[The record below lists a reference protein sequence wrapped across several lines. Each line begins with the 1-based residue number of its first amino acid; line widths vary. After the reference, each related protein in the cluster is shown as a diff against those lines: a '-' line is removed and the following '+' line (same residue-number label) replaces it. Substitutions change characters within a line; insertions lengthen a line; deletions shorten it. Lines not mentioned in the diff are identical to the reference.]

1 MSAGTEA
8 IREFARQWAR
18 EITGTSYV
26 PRSSAEIEDLLDA
39 CVRELLAAL
48 TATPPATKPASEVGA
63 RLVAADFTS
72 STALERSLRLLGTDL
87 AKLLPC
93 EDQQLVAVLGAF
105 AAGFGEELR
114 TRTLGEQE
122 VLRRS
127 VMQAKDAAD
136 EARQAVEARLRA
148 VFDSSAIG
156 IAVADLRGN
165 LLEINRTLAEIAGR
179 TEDDLVGCTVYSFAT
194 NAGERELRAS
204 EAELADGQLDRFRA
218 LCEFTSGD
226 ERAVLTEL
234 AVSLVRDAQQAPDY
248 QVVLVRDVTDQH
260 MLQQEM
266 HRQATHDPLTGLA
279 NRSLFESN
287 LQRALAPTT
296 PDRRVGLCSFDLD
309 GFKAIN
315 DSLGYSI
322 GDALLRSLGQR
333 IQSIATSYGALAVRL
348 SGDEF
353 VVLAPDSPGTR
364 AVTEM
369 VEHLLSEI
377 AKPVRIGS
385 HELMAEASVG
395 VVERPVAGTNSDELL
410 RDADITLY
418 RAKSE
423 GRAQWVLFDA
433 EENTAARA
441 RFKLSASIPAA
452 LARNELFVEYEPIR
466 MLESNALVATTARV
480 RWDAEDGEIE
490 ADQFLGIAE
499 ETGLIT
505 RLSTWV
511 MERVCEHG
519 ANWVQRF
526 GDAAPLTGMELSP
539 RHLRDPDLVGD
550 LQRILRDTGL
560 PPRFLCLGVPET
572 ALLNHH
578 DNPLDTLEILTEMGV
593 SLGVN
598 SFGTSYMRLPKLR
611 NLRLTGVKIDGRYL
625 ESLADTGEPDP
636 VVERLVANL
645 VDVGHLL
652 GLPIMAEGV
661 HTANQADRLRG
672 LGVLAVQGEYA
683 GSIASALEIEQMI
696 AEERQ

>member
-8 IREFARQWAR
+8 IREFVRKWAR

-39 CVRELLAAL
+39 CTRELLAAL
-48 TATPPATKPASEVGA
+48 AATPPATKPASEVGA
-63 RLVAADFTS
+63 RLVVADFTS
-72 STALERSLRLLGTDL
+72 STALERSLRLLGTEL

-93 EDQQLVAVLGAF
+93 DDQQMIAVLAAF

-114 TRTLGEQE
+114 TRTLDEQE
-122 VLRRS
+122 VVRRS
-127 VMQAKDAAD
+127 VIQAKDAAD
-136 EARQAVEARLRA
+136 DARQAVEARLRA

-156 IAVADLRGN
+156 IAVADLQGN

-179 TEDDLVGCTVYSFAT
+179 TEDELAGCDVYSFAT

-204 EAELADGQLDRFRA
+204 EAELAEGKLERFRV

-226 ERAVLTEL
+226 ERAVVTEL

-248 QVVLVRDVTDQH
+248 QVVLVQDATDQH

-279 NRSLFESN
+279 NRSLFESK
-287 LQRALAPTT
+287 LEQALASTAPN
-296 PDRRVGLCSFDLD
+296 RRVGLCSFDLD

-322 GDALLRSLGQR
+322 GDSLLRSLGQR
-333 IQSIATSYGALAVRL
+333 IQSIAASYGALAVRHC
-348 SGDEF
+348 GDEF
-353 VVLAPDSPGTR
+353 LVLVPDSPGTR
-364 AVTEM
+364 EVTDL
-369 VEHLLSEI
+369 VEHLLREI

-395 VVERPVAGTNSDELL
+395 VVERPVTGTSADELL

-418 RAKSE
+418 RAKNE

-433 EENTAARA
+433 EENTAAQA

-466 MLESNALVATTARV
+466 MLGSGALVATTASV
-480 RWDAEDGEIE
+480 RWDAEDGELE

-505 RLSTWV
+505 RVSTWV
-511 MERVCEHG
+511 LERVCEHG
-519 ANWVQRF
+519 ARWVQRF
-526 GDAAPLTGMELSP
+526 GDAAPMTGMDLSP
-539 RHLRDPDLVGD
+539 RHLRDPDLIGD

-572 ALLNHH
+572 VLLDHH
-578 DNPLDTLEILTEMGV
+578 DDPLDTLEILTEMGV
-593 SLGVN
+593 VLGVN
-598 SFGTSYMRLPKLR
+598 SFGTSYMQLPKLR
-611 NLRLTGVKIDGRYL
+611 NLRLVGVKIAGRYL
-625 ESLADTGEPDP
+625 ESLAGSGEPDP
-636 VVERLVANL
+636 VVERLVGNL

-652 GLPIMAEGV
+652 GLKIMADGV
-661 HTANQADRLRG
+661 HTTDQADRLRE
-672 LGVLAVQGEYA
+672 LGVVAVQGEYSGA
-683 GSIASALEIEQMI
+683 VASALEIEQMI
-696 AEERQ
+696 AEERR